1 MSKPVD
7 IKIAQFTKP
16 ENLEQS
22 IDSSSVW
29 EIFQKN
35 NNEVLKH
42 FIKFQQT
49 WVNQA
54 YTVFKDFDTYLVLI
68 YLINKVFL
76 NLSDRFHYM
85 SFESFYNQEK
95 LAIDKINLIEISKDL
110 NIPKETIRRKVN
122 FLQDQGIIYRD
133 GKSIFLNVSKIAIQK
148 PVTSIGLIAA
158 CLAKFSDL
166 LSSQKWFGD
175 KISQETIV
183 KFIHD
188 HFTVSWEYF
197 FRFQIPYLVRHR
209 TFFGDL
215 ESWNVWGSIALV
227 QIRELIEKT
236 QKQIVDTPDNFRDFY
251 LYSLKHKAKR
261 GINASSISDISAIPR
276 ATVIR
281 KLKAME
287 KKKFINRNK
296 NLEYSMGSQ
305 PVHLKGLEENYL
317 IHQKSFSS
325 YATTMYNL
333 MKHSKLKV
341 N

>member
-7 IKIAQFTKP
+7 IKIALFTKQN
-16 ENLEQS
+16 NLEQS
-22 IDSSSVW
+22 IDSSSVF

-42 FIKFQQT
+42 FMKFQQT

-54 YTVFKDFDTYLVLI
+54 YSVFKDFDTYLVLI

-85 SFESFYNQEK
+85 SFESFYNQER
-95 LAIDKINLIEISKDL
+95 LSIDKINLIEISKDL
-110 NIPKETIRRKVN
+110 GIPKETIRRKVN
-122 FLQDQGIIYRD
+122 FLQEQGIIYRD
-133 GKSIFLNVSKIAIQK
+133 GKSIYLNVLKIGIQK
-148 PVTSIGLIAA
+148 PVTSVGLVAT
-158 CLAKFSDL
+158 CLEKFSKI

-175 KISQETIV
+175 EISQQTIV

-236 QKQIVDTPDNFRDFY
+236 QKQVVEAPGNFRDFY

-281 KLKAME
+281 KLKTME
-287 KKKFINRNK
+287 KKKLINRNK
-296 NLEYSMGSQ
+296 NLEYSMGSL

-317 IHQKSFSS
+317 LHQRLWSDYS
-325 YATTMYNL
+325 TTMYNL
-333 MKHSKLKV
+333 MKHSKLKI